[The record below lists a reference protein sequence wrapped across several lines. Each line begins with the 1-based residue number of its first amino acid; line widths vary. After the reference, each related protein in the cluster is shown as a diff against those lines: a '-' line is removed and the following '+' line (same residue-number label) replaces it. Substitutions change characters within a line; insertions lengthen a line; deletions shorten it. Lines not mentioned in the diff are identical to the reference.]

1 VWIKI
6 IDVHS
11 GVIIDI
17 EQFGLGDV
25 SGLATNITQLI
36 SKAAP
41 GGKPRQFIALRPL
54 VDMNR
59 DASFEGADWPGRL
72 TSLIEKHFHAAGYG
86 VVEFAAVMPLF
97 EERRLESVG
106 LTGRAEQRV
115 PLQAAFW
122 LVDGGCAWV
131 SNSTEQLK
139 IALRVQEVGGK
150 EQRINLTSAP
160 DRRAEAAVL
169 DALEKALANRS
180 QGNADETANAE
191 SELLAR
197 RGNELATR
205 SSPFDRGFTFY
216 GGRGLEAAIRYG
228 QDQERHRQNRR
239 DFLANYQR
247 MLLLDPTNLDA
258 KVWLGMGLLGDED
271 SAERERGRELLQE
284 VIAANDPR
292 YLARAQGLL
301 SNAQQYAQLAMDNAR
316 QRLPSYDLAGLE
328 KAVAANDSDMVA
340 KYNLGALL
348 LRSLSGSD
356 QARGRKLLMEVAAS
370 DQADLASRARELLPA
385 SISPAPRQK

>member
-1 VWIKI
+1 
-6 IDVHS
+6 
-11 GVIIDI
+11 
-17 EQFGLGDV
+17 
-25 SGLATNITQLI
+25 
-36 SKAAP
+36 
-41 GGKPRQFIALRPL
+41 
-54 VDMNR
+54 
-59 DASFEGADWPGRL
+59 
-72 TSLIEKHFHAAGYG
+72 
-86 VVEFAAVMPLF
+86 MPLF

-216 GGRGLEAAIRYG
+216 GGRGRKPPFAMARIRNVTGRTGAIFWRTINECFCSIRPISTRKSG
-228 QDQERHRQNRR
+228 
-239 DFLANYQR
+239 
-247 MLLLDPTNLDA
+247 
-258 KVWLGMGLLGDED
+258 LG
-271 SAERERGRELLQE
+271 R
-284 VIAANDPR
+284 IAWR
-292 YLARAQGLL
+292 
-301 SNAQQYAQLAMDNAR
+301 
-316 QRLPSYDLAGLE
+316 
-328 KAVAANDSDMVA
+328 
-340 KYNLGALL
+340 
-348 LRSLSGSD
+348 
-356 QARGRKLLMEVAAS
+356 
-370 DQADLASRARELLPA
+370 
-385 SISPAPRQK
+385 